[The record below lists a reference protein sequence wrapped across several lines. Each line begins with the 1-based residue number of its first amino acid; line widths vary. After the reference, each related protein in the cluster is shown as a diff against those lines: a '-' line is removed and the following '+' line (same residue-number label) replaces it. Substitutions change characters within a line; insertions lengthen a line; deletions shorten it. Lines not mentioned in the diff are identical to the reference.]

1 MIMNRIIAALL
12 IGILLTTS
20 LVAMKSAYASP
31 SDSNSNEKLSKDK
44 QINKSHGT
52 DYIKHKVTR
61 QNAYGYSHS
70 KVCGLELC
78 PNVKNDTPSYSFLKG
93 HGTSGGIPTVK
104 HMGDGHIYLKGDYQ
118 YKNTKN
124 TSTNSTK

>member
-1 MIMNRIIAALL
+1 MNKIIASLL

-20 LVAMKSAYASP
+20 LVAVKSAYASP
-31 SDSNSNEKLSKDK
+31 SDNNSNEKLSKDK
-44 QINKSHGT
+44 QINKSHSL

-93 HGTSGGIPTVK
+93 HGASGGIPTAT
-104 HMGDGHIYLKGDYQ
+104 HMSNGHIDLKGYYQ
-118 YKNTKN
+118 YQNTKN

>member
-1 MIMNRIIAALL
+1 MVMNKIIASLL
-12 IGILLTTS
+12 IGILLSTA
-20 LVAMKSAYASP
+20 LVAVKSVYASP
-31 SDSNSNEKLSKDK
+31 SDNNSNEKLSKDK
-44 QINKSHGT
+44 QNNKSHSL

-93 HGTSGGIPTVK
+93 HGASGGIPTAK
-104 HMGDGHIYLKGDYQ
+104 HMSNGHIYLKGYNQ
-118 YKNTKN
+118 N

>member
-1 MIMNRIIAALL
+1 MNKIIASLL
-12 IGILLTTS
+12 IGILLSTA
-20 LVAMKSAYASP
+20 LVAVKSAYASP
-31 SDSNSNEKLSKDK
+31 SDNNSNEKLSKNK
-44 QINKSHGT
+44 QINQSHSL
-52 DYIKHKVTR
+52 DYIKHKVTK

-93 HGTSGGIPTVK
+93 HGSSGGIPTVK
-104 HMGDGHIYLKGDYQ
+104 HMSDGHIYLKGYYQ
-118 YKNTKN
+118 NTKI

>member
-1 MIMNRIIAALL
+1 MNKIIASLL
-12 IGILLTTS
+12 IGILLSTA
-20 LVAMKSAYASP
+20 LVAVKSAYASP
-31 SDSNSNEKLSKDK
+31 SDNNSNEELSKNK
-44 QINKSHGT
+44 QINQSHSL
-52 DYIKHKVTR
+52 DYIKHKVTK

-93 HGTSGGIPTVK
+93 HGSSGGIPTVK
-104 HMGDGHIYLKGDYQ
+104 HMSDGHIDLKGYYQ
-118 YKNTKN
+118 NTKI

>member
-1 MIMNRIIAALL
+1 MNRIITVLL

-20 LVAMKSAYASP
+20 LGAVKSAYANS
-31 SDSNSNEKLSKDK
+31 SDNNLKENVSKDK
-44 QINKSHGT
+44 QINQSHSL

-61 QNAYGYSHS
+61 QNAYGYGHS

-78 PNVKNDTPSYSFLKG
+78 ANAKNDTPSYSFKSIHGDGKIHLKG
-93 HGTSGGIPTVK
+93 
-104 HMGDGHIYLKGDYQ
+104 YNQ
-118 YKNTKN
+118 N